1 MDTMDMA
8 GREPAGLVAAS
19 PLGWF
24 IDPRRTH
31 FGTTGAAGTASAS
44 VCHFWTLSTRARCCR
59 LEVQSSGG
67 DRLLGDQWSWAPRIA
82 CTCRPQRGVG

>member
-1 MDTMDMA
+1 VDTMDMA

-44 VCHFWTLSTRARCCR
+44 VCLHLWTLTERARGGPIGHSYEGRVTQRVGAFCLHR
-59 LEVQSSGG
+59 L
-67 DRLLGDQWSWAPRIA
+67 P
-82 CTCRPQRGVG
+82 

>member
-24 IDPRRTH
+24 IDPRWTH

-44 VCHFWTLSTRARCCR
+44 VW
-59 LEVQSSGG
+59 
-67 DRLLGDQWSWAPRIA
+67 
-82 CTCRPQRGVG
+82 